1 MFENDIDTIDMVIIE
16 NQISP
21 IANRMKTI
29 QGMLSQYFLM
39 KNNTLD
45 IEFIS
50 SMNKL
55 KDDEIHDTY
64 SERKKAGIKKCLDM
78 IEKTHTEWTPFFQVH
93 KKKDDLADC
102 FLQGMWYI
110 QNKV

>member
-1 MFENDIDTIDMVIIE
+1 MVIIE

-21 IANRMKTI
+21 IANRMKNNTGNAI
-29 QGMLSQYFLM
+29 TVFFNE
-39 KNNTLD
+39 NNTLD

-64 SERKKAGIKKCLDM
+64 SERKKL
-78 IEKTHTEWTPFFQVH
+78 V
-93 KKKDDLADC
+93 LR
-102 FLQGMWYI
+102 
-110 QNKV
+110 NV

>member
-1 MFENDIDTIDMVIIE
+1 
-16 NQISP
+16 
-21 IANRMKTI
+21 
-29 QGMLSQYFLM
+29 M

-50 SMNKL
+50 SINKL

-78 IEKTHTEWTPFFQVH
+78 IEKTHTEWMHRFFKFT
-93 KKKDDLADC
+93 KKER
-102 FLQGMWYI
+102 
-110 QNKV
+110 